1 MFFDSNTS
9 IYVGRKILC
18 LLKIEIK
25 FLVKTKNK
33 SYMQIICIHI
43 QFITGILVTHVLLYE
58 LINHIHFIIKFLFHF
73 SFLYTAPPLILMK
86 TKTVSRSGDNFSLSV
101 DFISLTYVPE
111 VHWFR
116 IMEGQTGETVVN
128 NEINRISYAI
138 VKDNI
143 TFSIPSYMYV
153 NS

>member
-1 MFFDSNTS
+1 MYFCTNWS
-9 IYVGRKILC
+9 IISIS
-18 LLKIEIK
+18 LLNFYFI
-25 FLVKTKNK
+25 FL
-33 SYMQIICIHI
+33 
-43 QFITGILVTHVLLYE
+43 
-58 LINHIHFIIKFLFHF
+58 
-73 SFLYTAPPLILMK
+73 FLYTAPPLILMK

-116 IMEGQTGETVVN
+116 IMEGQTGETAVN
-128 NEINRISYAI
+128 NEINIISYAI

-153 NS
+153 NSWYDKLFYRIYNNYMNIKKCIDFITIKKGLRTWK

>member
-1 MFFDSNTS
+1 MYFFTNWS
-9 IYVGRKILC
+9 IIFILS
-18 LLKIEIK
+18 
-25 FLVKTKNK
+25 FNF
-33 SYMQIICIHI
+33 YIIS
-43 QFITGILVTHVLLYE
+43 L
-58 LINHIHFIIKFLFHF
+58 
-73 SFLYTAPPLILMK
+73 FLYTAPPLILMK
-86 TKTVSRSGDNFSLSV
+86 TKTVRRSGNNFSLSV

-116 IMEGQTGETVVN
+116 IMEGQTGETAVN

-153 NS
+153 NSWYDKLFYRIYNNYMNIKKCIDFITIKKGLRTWK

>member
-33 SYMQIICIHI
+33 SYMYIICIHI
-43 QFITGILVTHVLLYE
+43 KFITGILVTHVLLYE

-73 SFLYTAPPLILMK
+73 SFSIY
-86 TKTVSRSGDNFSLSV
+86 SSSF
-101 DFISLTYVPE
+101 DF
-111 VHWFR
+111 
-116 IMEGQTGETVVN
+116 
-128 NEINRISYAI
+128 NEDENCE
-138 VKDNI
+138 
-143 TFSIPSYMYV
+143 
-153 NS
+153 

>member
-1 MFFDSNTS
+1 MYLSNTCAFFTNWS
-9 IYVGRKILC
+9 IIFILSFNFY
-18 LLKIEIK
+18 II
-25 FLVKTKNK
+25 FL
-33 SYMQIICIHI
+33 
-43 QFITGILVTHVLLYE
+43 
-58 LINHIHFIIKFLFHF
+58 
-73 SFLYTAPPLILMK
+73 FLYTAPPLILMK
-86 TKTVSRSGDNFSLSV
+86 TKTVRRSGNNFSLSV

-116 IMEGQTGETVVN
+116 IMEGQTGKTTVN

-153 NS
+153 NSWYDKLFYRIYNNYMNIKKCIDFITIKKGLRTWK

>member
-1 MFFDSNTS
+1 M
-9 IYVGRKILC
+9 
-18 LLKIEIK
+18 
-25 FLVKTKNK
+25 
-33 SYMQIICIHI
+33 
-43 QFITGILVTHVLLYE
+43 YE

-116 IMEGQTGETVVN
+116 IMEGQTGETAVN
-128 NEINRISYAI
+128 NEINIISYAI

-153 NS
+153 NSWYDKLFYRIYNNYMNIKKCIDFITIKKGLRTW

>member
-1 MFFDSNTS
+1 MYFCTNWS
-9 IYVGRKILC
+9 IISIS
-18 LLKIEIK
+18 LLNFYFI
-25 FLVKTKNK
+25 FL
-33 SYMQIICIHI
+33 
-43 QFITGILVTHVLLYE
+43 
-58 LINHIHFIIKFLFHF
+58 
-73 SFLYTAPPLILMK
+73 FLYTAPPLILMK

-116 IMEGQTGETVVN
+116 IMEGQTGETAVN
-128 NEINRISYAI
+128 NEINIISYAI

-153 NS
+153 NSWYDKLFYRIYNNYINIKKCIDFITIKKGLRTWK

>member
-1 MFFDSNTS
+1 MYFFTNWS
-9 IYVGRKILC
+9 IIFILSFNFY
-18 LLKIEIK
+18 IN
-25 FLVKTKNK
+25 FL
-33 SYMQIICIHI
+33 
-43 QFITGILVTHVLLYE
+43 
-58 LINHIHFIIKFLFHF
+58 
-73 SFLYTAPPLILMK
+73 FLYTAPPLILMK
-86 TKTVSRSGDNFSLSV
+86 TKTVRRSGNNFSLSV

-116 IMEGQTGETVVN
+116 IMEGQTGETAVN

-153 NS
+153 NSWYDKLFYRIYNNYMNIKKCIDFITIKKGLRTWK

>member
-1 MFFDSNTS
+1 MYLSNTCAFFTNWS
-9 IYVGRKILC
+9 IIFILSFNFY
-18 LLKIEIK
+18 II
-25 FLVKTKNK
+25 FL
-33 SYMQIICIHI
+33 
-43 QFITGILVTHVLLYE
+43 
-58 LINHIHFIIKFLFHF
+58 
-73 SFLYTAPPLILMK
+73 FLYTAPPLILMK

-116 IMEGQTGETVVN
+116 VMEGQTGETAVN
-128 NEINRISYAI
+128 NEINIISYAI

-153 NS
+153 NSWYDKLFYRIYNNYMNIKKCIDFITIKKGLRTWK